1 MATAGK
7 VKVGNKDVFIKDVTY
22 DDLVILYQQYI
33 DTYHEMP
40 LAKKCD
46 IEHNMPY
53 RRKIT
58 SLLNENNITEK
69 EFLSQ
74 FENRLSFKKNVKR
87 QIEIYKSKFP
97 ISINELTYNICGNID
112 VTYKNGGHHLYWF
125 NLVDNYGYKYY
136 VNYNNVVVAQRNQT
150 QFKRFFK
157 GNKYTYEN
165 INLFCKINKIDL
177 HIDGKGLSYIGL
189 ATTPLSFYNSNNEE
203 TITTWNRIRKIAS
216 TNSDSDCIKVKTR
229 IQLEKKNV
237 ENIIK
242 EKEKELGRPLL
253 QSDFEH
259 TETTQNSVGIR
270 TIFNIWGN
278 FTNMINDLGLQ
289 SHNTYFKPNSKY
301 FISHEE
307 VMKHIRNVC
316 DIALSENRNIVFIN
330 EFLTDKISNDRKLYS
345 HCRLENTTLRDYI
358 KKCGCIL
365 QSCGV
370 GFNYIFDDG
379 EKVVSS
385 YEYEFSK
392 YLRKSGFVYNNDYFR
407 DVLYSDI
414 DKTYDGKIN
423 CDYKIVINEQI
434 YYFELAGILSNTAH
448 QNCYLTNTKIIN
460 SKSKEQYRLKLN
472 EKRNIFERNNLNYFI
487 LLSKDM
493 NIENYKKIFDKLNVM
508 AA

>member
-1 MATAGK
+1 
-7 VKVGNKDVFIKDVTY
+7 
-22 DDLVILYQQYI
+22 
-33 DTYHEMP
+33 
-40 LAKKCD
+40 
-46 IEHNMPY
+46 
-53 RRKIT
+53 
-58 SLLNENNITEK
+58 
-69 EFLSQ
+69 
-74 FENRLSFKKNVKR
+74 
-87 QIEIYKSKFP
+87 
-97 ISINELTYNICGNID
+97 
-112 VTYKNGGHHLYWF
+112 
-125 NLVDNYGYKYY
+125 
-136 VNYNNVVVAQRNQT
+136 
-150 QFKRFFK
+150 
-157 GNKYTYEN
+157 
-165 INLFCKINKIDL
+165 
-177 HIDGKGLSYIGL
+177 
-189 ATTPLSFYNSNNEE
+189 
-203 TITTWNRIRKIAS
+203 
-216 TNSDSDCIKVKTR
+216 
-229 IQLEKKNV
+229 
-237 ENIIK
+237 
-242 EKEKELGRPLL
+242 
-253 QSDFEH
+253 
-259 TETTQNSVGIR
+259 
-270 TIFNIWGN
+270 
-278 FTNMINDLGLQ
+278 
-289 SHNTYFKPNSKY
+289 
-301 FISHEE
+301 
-307 VMKHIRNVC
+307 MKHIRNVC
-316 DIALSENRNIVFIN
+316 DIALSENRNSVFIN

>member
-22 DDLVILYQQYI
+22 DDLIILYQQYI

-177 HIDGKGLSYIGL
+177 HIDGKGLPYIGL

-307 VMKHIRNVC
+307 VMEHIRNVC

-392 YLRKSGFVYNNDYFR
+392 YLRKLGFVYNNDYFR

-423 CDYKIVINEQI
+423 CDYKIVINGQY
-434 YYFELAGILSNTAH
+434 YYFELAGILGNKTY
-448 QNCYLTNTKIIN
+448 QNCYLNNTVITSSN
-460 SKSKEQYRLKLN
+460 SKER
-472 EKRNIFERNNLNYFI
+472 KR
-487 LLSKDM
+487 
-493 NIENYKKIFDKLNVM
+493 
-508 AA
+508 